1 MVSQQHSIYTVA
13 IMRITMSILFTFN
26 NKHGFQVVMVRN
38 LTMVIT
44 LIP

>member
-1 MVSQQHSIYTVA
+1 MVSQPHSIYTVA
-13 IMRITMSILFTFN
+13 IMRITLSILFPLN
-26 NKHGFQVVMVRN
+26 NKHGFQVVMVRK